1 MFTVRLCGLNIEI
14 DNRYGYVESL
24 CRNYIGTDGGAAA
37 FRVRVSGEDICGYR
51 AECDRR
57 MSDAEAESALL
68 YRAICGR
75 MPAYDALLLHAAVV
89 AVDGRGYAFSA
100 ARGVGKTTHLR
111 AWQEVL
117 GDRVTVVNGDKP
129 LVRRAPDGHWWVYGT
144 PWCGKEGE
152 QTNTRCQLNAVCLLS
167 RGQSNAI
174 SRAPLTDAAAG
185 ILEATLLLAH
195 TAPARSHGGTCRGVS
210 AGCSGV
216 HNDLPPGSHG
226 CGAGVRNAG
235 ADYVISGAF
244 RLAGKRK
251 HRERQ
256 V

>member
-1 MFTVRLCGLNIEI
+1 
-14 DNRYGYVESL
+14 
-24 CRNYIGTDGGAAA
+24 
-37 FRVRVSGEDICGYR
+37 
-51 AECDRR
+51 
-57 MSDAEAESALL
+57 MSDADAESALL

-75 MPAYDALLLHAAVV
+75 MPAYDALLLHASVV

-129 LVRRAPDGHWWVYGT
+129 LVRRTPDGHWWVYGT

-167 RGQSNAI
+167 RGQTNAI

-185 ILEATLLLAH
+185 ILEATLLPPTPPLRDRMAELVGALVRDVPVFTMTCLPDRTAAELAYA
-195 TAPARSHGGTCRGVS
+195 TLARIT
-210 AGCSGV
+210 
-216 HNDLPPGSHG
+216 
-226 CGAGVRNAG
+226 
-235 ADYVISGAF
+235 
-244 RLAGKRK
+244 
-251 HRERQ
+251 
-256 V
+256 

>member
-24 CRNYIGTDGGAAA
+24 CRNYIGTGGGAAA

-68 YRAICGR
+68 YRAICGG
-75 MPAYDALLLHAAVV
+75 MPAYDALLLHAAVI

-117 GDRVTVVNGDKP
+117 GNRVTVVNGDKP
-129 LVRRAPDGHWWVYGT
+129 LVRRTPDGHWWVYGT

-152 QTNTRCQLNAVCLLS
+152 QTN
-167 RGQSNAI
+167 AI

-185 ILEATLLLAH
+185 ILEATLLPPTPPLRDRMAELVGALVRDVPVFTMICLPDRTAAELAYA
-195 TAPARSHGGTCRGVS
+195 TLARIT
-210 AGCSGV
+210 
-216 HNDLPPGSHG
+216 
-226 CGAGVRNAG
+226 
-235 ADYVISGAF
+235 
-244 RLAGKRK
+244 
-251 HRERQ
+251 
-256 V
+256 

>member
-24 CRNYIGTDGGAAA
+24 CRNYIGTGGGAAA

-57 MSDAEAESALL
+57 MSDAEAESTLL

-129 LVRRAPDGHWWVYGT
+129 LVRRTPDGHWWVYGT

-174 SRAPLTDAAAG
+174 SPAPLTDAAAG
-185 ILEATLLLAH
+185 ILEATLLPPTPPLRDRMAELVGALVRDVPVFTMTCLPDRTAAELAYA
-195 TAPARSHGGTCRGVS
+195 TLARIT
-210 AGCSGV
+210 
-216 HNDLPPGSHG
+216 
-226 CGAGVRNAG
+226 
-235 ADYVISGAF
+235 
-244 RLAGKRK
+244 
-251 HRERQ
+251 
-256 V
+256 

>member
-89 AVDGRGYAFSA
+89 AVDGR
-100 ARGVGKTTHLR
+100 
-111 AWQEVL
+111 
-117 GDRVTVVNGDKP
+117 
-129 LVRRAPDGHWWVYGT
+129 
-144 PWCGKEGE
+144 
-152 QTNTRCQLNAVCLLS
+152 
-167 RGQSNAI
+167 
-174 SRAPLTDAAAG
+174 
-185 ILEATLLLAH
+185 
-195 TAPARSHGGTCRGVS
+195 
-210 AGCSGV
+210 
-216 HNDLPPGSHG
+216 
-226 CGAGVRNAG
+226 
-235 ADYVISGAF
+235 
-244 RLAGKRK
+244 
-251 HRERQ
+251 
-256 V
+256 